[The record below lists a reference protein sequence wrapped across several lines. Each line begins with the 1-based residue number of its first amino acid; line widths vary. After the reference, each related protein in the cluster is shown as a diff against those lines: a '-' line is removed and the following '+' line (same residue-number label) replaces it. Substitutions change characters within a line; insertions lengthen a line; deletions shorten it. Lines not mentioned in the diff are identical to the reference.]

1 MNLADFPRSALA
13 GRIASVD
20 LMRGFVMIVM
30 ALDHARDYFSPT
42 AYETN
47 DLTQASA
54 ALFLTRWITHY
65 CAPTFVF
72 LAGTSAWLYWR
83 SRGCTR
89 AEMQRFLLTRGLW
102 LIVLE
107 LTLVDWSWTF
117 TLFRFEFVQVIWAI
131 GWSMIVLAALLWLPF
146 RFIVAF
152 GLLCVFGHDLLD
164 GVHAKD
170 FGDYALLW
178 GVLHEQYFT
187 QWHGLQIAVLYPLV
201 PWIGVMALGFGFGR
215 LLELDPERRD
225 ATLRRIGVAAIGLF
239 LVLRLTNFYGEP
251 LPWGAN
257 PRGALYSALAVLNVS
272 KYPPSL
278 LYLLMTL
285 GPVLLLLPLLERWR
299 SSLTDR
305 IAVFGRVPLFF
316 YLLHIPLIHGS
327 SALMANLLY
336 GSDILVLAGPLP
348 PGYEPS
354 LPRAYAA
361 WAVVIVV
368 LYFPCRWYAAYKRAH
383 PDNRWLAY
391 L

>member
-1 MNLADFPRSALA
+1 MNLADLPRAALS

-20 LMRGFVMIVM
+20 RMRGFIMIVM
-30 ALDHARDYFSPT
+30 ALDHVRDYFSPT
-42 AYETN
+42 SYPPN

-54 ALFLTRWITHY
+54 ALFLTRWITHF
-65 CAPTFVF
+65 CAPAFVF

-83 SRGCTR
+83 ARGCTR
-89 AEMQRFLLTRGLW
+89 AQMQRFLITRGLW

-107 LTLVDWSWTF
+107 LTVIDWSWTF
-117 TLFRFEFVQVIWAI
+117 TLFQFVFVQVIWAI
-131 GWSMIVLAALLWLPF
+131 GWSMIVLALLLWLPF
-146 RFIVAF
+146 RAIVAF
-152 GLLCVFGHDLLD
+152 GLLCVFAHDLLD
-164 GVHAKD
+164 GVQAKD

-215 LLELDPERRD
+215 ALDLEPARRD
-225 ATLRRIGVAAIGLF
+225 ALMRGIGLAAVALF

-251 LPWGAN
+251 LPWEAS
-257 PRGALYSALAVLNVS
+257 PRGTLYSALALLNVS

-299 SSLTDR
+299 SSLTER
-305 IAVFGRVPLFF
+305 IALFGRVPLFF
-316 YLLHIPLIHGS
+316 YILHIPFIHAT
-327 SALMANLLY
+327 SALAAKLLY
-336 GSDILVLAGPLP
+336 GSDIQVLAGPLP

-354 LPRAYAA
+354 LPRAYAV
-361 WAVVIVV
+361 WLVVIVV
-368 LYFPCRWYAAYKRAH
+368 LYFPCRRYADYKRRHA
-383 PDNRWLAY
+383 DNRWLAY

>member
-1 MNLADFPRSALA
+1 MNLADLPGAALS
-13 GRIASVD
+13 GRIAAVD
-20 LMRGFVMIVM
+20 RMRGIIMIVM

-42 AYETN
+42 AYAPN
-47 DLTQASA
+47 DLAQASA
-54 ALFLTRWITHY
+54 ALFLTRWITHF

-83 SRGCTR
+83 ARGCTR
-89 AEMQRFLLTRGLW
+89 AELQRFLITRGLW

-107 LTLVDWSWTF
+107 LTLIDWSWTF
-117 TLFRFEFVQVIWAI
+117 TLFQFVFVQVIWAI
-131 GWSMIVLAALLWLPF
+131 GWSMIVLALLLWLPF
-146 RFIVAF
+146 RVIVAF
-152 GLLCVFGHDLLD
+152 GLLCVFAHDLLD
-164 GVHAKD
+164 GVRAKD

-178 GVLHEQYFT
+178 AVLHEQYFT
-187 QWHGLQIAVLYPLV
+187 QWHGLQVAVLYPLL
-201 PWIGVMALGFGFGR
+201 PWIGVMALGFAFGR
-215 LLELDPERRD
+215 VLDFEPARRD
-225 ATLRRIGVAAIGLF
+225 ALMRRIGLAAIVLF
-239 LVLRLTNFYGEP
+239 FLLRLSNSYGEP
-251 LPWGAN
+251 LAWEPS
-257 PRGALYSALAVLNVS
+257 PRGALFSALALLNTS

-285 GPVLLLLPLLERWR
+285 GPVLLLLERWR

-305 IAVFGRVPLFF
+305 IALFGRVPLFF
-316 YLLHIPLIHGS
+316 YILHIPLIHAT
-327 SALMANLLY
+327 SALMARLVY
-336 GSDILVLAGPLP
+336 GSDIEVLAGPLP

-368 LYFPCRWYAAYKRAH
+368 LYFPCRWYADYKRQH